1 MGSGGTEDTGAT
13 PIEYFGSPSLELQ
26 NAIHISILKQKAE
39 MTSDIGTALIEYFG
53 SLWYHPY

>member
-26 NAIHISILKQKAE
+26 NAIRISILKQKAE
-39 MTSDIGTALIEYFG
+39 MTSDIGTTLIEYFG
-53 SLWYHPY
+53 SLRYHPY